1 MMSKH
6 TDVIKEMNHGFG
18 PVFRR
23 RQNRDFIL
31 DLFVL
36 VIFIV
41 GIISTAL
48 LFKERIDF
56 KVINSETNLPGLE
69 FGGYFT
75 ALVSSVI
82 IGDVFR
88 RLSLYFEERNHVI
101 GRYNGSHLKAL
112 QACFLIKDKN
122 TSILVYGLFTLSS
135 VVTIYYWCTS
145 TPYISIC
152 LYISNAV
159 ISSIGKRFLGFN
171 TLSQVEISELNEK
184 YNTNVAEGLAY
195 SYYYG
200 YLKLIL
206 PPLETTIEKSCTEEH
221 KINGNDIS
229 DILSTKKV
237 FIIVSKNCNG
247 YTKFVDVDDRIMYK
261 GQLFPLHCTRGG
273 VQNRT
278 YVNSVYEIKLENRE
292 PEYLVLE
299 YATPLLCMYDMAQNM
314 NANFTMRDLE
324 QQVTAFYLKLL
335 EILENDYDCRGK
347 YQLILCAD
355 VNDDLPEVICS
366 SLDDPRVDMF

>member
-6 TDVIKEMNHGFG
+6 TDITEMNHGFG

-23 RQNRDFIL
+23 RQNRDFTM

-41 GIISTAL
+41 GIISTVL
-48 LFKERIDF
+48 LFEERIDF
-56 KVINSETNLPGLE
+56 KGLE
-69 FGGYFT
+69 FGGYFA

-101 GRYNGSHLKAL
+101 GRHYGSHLKAL
-112 QACFLIKDKN
+112 QACFLIKDTN

-159 ISSIGKRFLGFN
+159 ISSIGKKFLGFN

-195 SYYYG
+195 NYYYG
-200 YLKLIL
+200 YLKFIL
-206 PPLETTIEKSCTEEH
+206 PDLENTIEKSCTEKH
-221 KINGNDIS
+221 QINGKDIS
-229 DILSTKKV
+229 DVLSTNKV

-247 YTKFVDVDDRIMYK
+247 YAKFVDLDDRITYK
-261 GQLFPLHCTRGG
+261 GQLYPLYCTRGG
-273 VQNRT
+273 VQNRKF
-278 YVNSVYEIKLENRE
+278 VNSVYEIKLENCGLT
-292 PEYLVLE
+292 EYLVLE

-314 NANFTMRDLE
+314 KANFTMRDLE
-324 QQVTAFYLKLL
+324 QQVTAFYLKLV
-335 EILENDYDCRGK
+335 EILENDYESRGK
-347 YQLILCAD
+347 YQLILCED
-355 VNDDLPEVICS
+355 VTDDLPEVLCS
-366 SLDDPRVDMF
+366 CLYDPTVMF